1 MKKKLNCLLTDAV
14 PGDVVI
20 LSAGDVIPGDSL
32 LLESQELFTD
42 EAAFT
47 GETFPV
53 EKNAGIVAA
62 DAPLS
67 KRSNSL
73 FMGSHVISGKATA
86 LIIKTGKQTR
96 IWKNIRPTANK
107 IAGNRF

>member
-1 MKKKLNCLLTDAV
+1 METVV

-32 LLESQELFTD
+32 LLDSRELFID

-47 GETFPV
+47 GESYPV
-53 EKNAGIVAA
+53 EKNAGILPA
-62 DAPLS
+62 DTVLS

-73 FMGSHVISGKATA
+73 LMGSHVISGKARGSST
-86 LIIKTGKQTR
+86 LSSS
-96 IWKNIRPTANK
+96 
-107 IAGNRF
+107 